1 MRRVKSESW
10 LGRVSL
16 VRGGSKRKTEQG
28 KSAVVGV
35 LAFEVAGLM
44 SRAAQLWHALA
55 DDRIARLRDE
65 LRCLEGV
72 RKLVSDSDDILLE
85 LVLAE
90 IMDAVGFLASSVS
103 RLGRRCSD
111 PVLQCFHAAVADLQ
125 VENGADAYGFEYVGW
140 KMERKVK
147 KMERFVAAGAN
158 LRDEL
163 EVLEELEQAQRRI
176 LANPQATHLVD
187 EFDRKAVWQRQQ
199 VNCLR
204 EASLWVQDYDYVVRL
219 LAGSLFSI
227 VGRIRQVFGIQQRK
241 EATKQSGG
249 GHIPRLIRSRSVAG
263 FISGP
268 PVAAVEI
275 TRSENRLL
283 DKAGLP
289 PVPVRKQRN
298 SRTSYP
304 ARGGGSGGHDPAK
317 NLLLPMMDPR
327 FRWLNAPAS
336 TLGDAA
342 LALHY
347 ANIII
352 EIERLAVCPHLIG
365 PDARDDLYKALTTSV
380 KAALRTRLGSY
391 AKNSSSVAHDPILA
405 AKWSAAVRRILEWL
419 APLAHNMIKWQ
430 SERGMEQQTVASN
443 SNVLQ
448 VQTLYFADQKK
459 TEDAI
464 TELLVGLNYLWRYGR
479 EMNAKATTEC
489 AGKRCLDEFSHFQ
502 YDFRSCPEV
511 QFYDHI
517 TLHGLA
523 ELVSPANRK
532 GWEFTCFKGE

>member
-16 VRGGSKRKTEQG
+16 VRGGSKRKTERG

-55 DDRIARLRDE
+55 DDRIAWLRDE

-72 RKLVSDSDDILLE
+72 RKLVSDDDDILFE

-90 IMDAVGFLASSVS
+90 IMDGVGFLASSVS

-111 PVLQCFHAAVADLQ
+111 PVLQCFHAAISDLQ
-125 VENGADAYGFEYVGW
+125 VEAGADTYGFEYVGW

-147 KMERFVAAGAN
+147 KMERFVALGAN

-163 EVLEELEQAQRRI
+163 EVLGELEQAQRRI

-187 EFDRKAVWQRQQ
+187 EFDRKVAWQRQQ

-204 EASLWVQDYDYVVRL
+204 EASLWVRDYDYVVRL
-219 LAGSLFSI
+219 LGGSLFSI
-227 VGRIRQVFGIQQRK
+227 VGRIRQVFGVQQRK
-241 EATKQSGG
+241 EATKQSG

-263 FISGP
+263 FICGP
-268 PVAAVEI
+268 LV
-275 TRSENRLL
+275 

-298 SRTSYP
+298 SRTNYP
-304 ARGGGSGGHDPAK
+304 ARGGGGGGGGGHNPAK

-352 EIERLAVCPHLIG
+352 EIEKLAVCPHLIG
-365 PDARDDLYKALTTSV
+365 PDARDVLYKALTTNV
-380 KAALRTRLGSY
+380 KAALRTRLRSY
-391 AKNSSSVAHDPILA
+391 VKNLSSVAHDPILA
-405 AKWSAAVRRILEWL
+405 AKWSAAVRRILECL
-419 APLAHNMIKWQ
+419 APLAHNMIRWQ
-430 SERGMEQQTVASN
+430 SERGMEQQSVASS
-443 SNVLQ
+443 SNVLL

-489 AGKRCLDEFSHFQ
+489 GGKRNLDEFSHFQ
-502 YDFRSCPEV
+502 HDFDSCPEV

-523 ELVSPANRK
+523 
-532 GWEFTCFKGE
+532 